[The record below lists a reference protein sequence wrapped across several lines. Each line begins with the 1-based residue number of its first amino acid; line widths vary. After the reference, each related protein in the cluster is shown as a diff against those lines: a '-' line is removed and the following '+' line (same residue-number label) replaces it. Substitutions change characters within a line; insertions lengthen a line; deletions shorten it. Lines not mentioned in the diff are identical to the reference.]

1 MAKAAKSGNIE
12 VTPRLVNGVI
22 KDVLDKFDVIESARG
37 TYMNAARRQRE
48 GISAVY
54 ERAAA
59 QGIPQKVMKL
69 QIRIEQTQSKLT
81 GLITELEEE
90 QRTMLEKVVRA
101 HGVPTQLALF
111 PEGAGKAAP
120 RAKRASGPR
129 KARKSKTVTED
140 TMGEPVGAA

>member
-37 TYMNAARRQRE
+37 TYMNAARRQRDA
-48 GISAVY
+48 IANVY
-54 ERAAA
+54 ERAAQ

-69 QIRIEQTQSKLT
+69 QIKIEQTQAKLT

-90 QRTMLEKVVRA
+90 NRAMLEKVVRA
-101 HGVPTQLALF
+101 HGVPTQMALF
-111 PEGAGKAAP
+111 PDMPAGVKP
-120 RAKRASGPR
+120 RAKRGGR
-129 KARKSKTVTED
+129 KAKVSVTED
-140 TMGEPVGAA
+140 TVGEPVGAA

>member
-54 ERAAA
+54 ERAAQ

-69 QIRIEQTQSKLT
+69 QIRIEQTQSKLSS
-81 GLITELEEE
+81 LITELEGEE
-90 QRTMLEKVVRA
+90 RAMLEKVVRA
-101 HGVPTQLALF
+101 HGEKTQLALF
-111 PEGAGKAAP
+111 PDLPAGMKAA
-120 RAKRASGPR
+120 RGGPR
-129 KARKSKTVTED
+129 KRKKTAVVSED

>member
-22 KDVLDKFDVIESARG
+22 KDVRDKFDVIESARG

-54 ERAAA
+54 ERAAQ

-69 QIRIEQTQSKLT
+69 QIRIEQTQTKLSS
-81 GLITELEEE
+81 LITELEGEE
-90 QRTMLEKVVRA
+90 RAMLEKVVRA
-101 HGVPTQLALF
+101 HGEKTQLALF
-111 PEGAGKAAP
+111 PDLPAGTKAA
-120 RAKRASGPR
+120 RGGPR
-129 KARKSKTVTED
+129 KRKKTAVVSED

>member
-54 ERAAA
+54 ERAAQ

-69 QIRIEQTQSKLT
+69 QIRIEQTQTKLSS
-81 GLITELEEE
+81 LITELEGEE
-90 QRTMLEKVVRA
+90 RAMLEKVVRA
-101 HGVPTQLALF
+101 HGERTQLALF
-111 PEGAGKAAP
+111 PDLPAGTKP
-120 RAKRASGPR
+120 RAKRGGRRPKGA
-129 KARKSKTVTED
+129 AVTED

>member
-22 KDVLDKFDVIESARG
+22 KDVMEAFDMIESARG
-37 TYMNAARRQRE
+37 TYMNAARRQRDKMA
-48 GISAVY
+48 SVY
-54 ERAAA
+54 ERAAQ

-69 QIRIEQTQSKLT
+69 QIKIEQTQAKLT

-90 QRTMLEKVVRA
+90 NRAMLEKVVRA

-111 PEGAGKAAP
+111 PDIAPAGVRP
-120 RAKRASGPR
+120 RAKRGAR
-129 KARKSKTVTED
+129 KAKAQVTED

>member
-54 ERAAA
+54 ERAAQ

-69 QIRIEQTQSKLT
+69 QIRIEQTQTKLSS
-81 GLITELEEE
+81 LITELESEE
-90 QRTMLEKVVRA
+90 RAMLEKVVRA
-101 HGVPTQLALF
+101 HGEKTQLALF
-111 PEGAGKAAP
+111 PDLPAGAKAA
-120 RAKRASGPR
+120 RGGPR
-129 KARKSKTVTED
+129 KRKKTAVVSED

>member
-22 KDVLDKFDVIESARG
+22 KDVLDKFEVIESARG

-54 ERAAA
+54 ERAAQ

-69 QIRIEQTQSKLT
+69 QIRIEQTQTKLSS
-81 GLITELEEE
+81 LITELEGEE
-90 QRTMLEKVVRA
+90 RAMLEKVVRA
-101 HGVPTQLALF
+101 HGEKTQLALF
-111 PEGAGKAAP
+111 PDLPAGAKAA
-120 RAKRASGPR
+120 RGGPR
-129 KARKSKTVTED
+129 KRKKTAVVSED